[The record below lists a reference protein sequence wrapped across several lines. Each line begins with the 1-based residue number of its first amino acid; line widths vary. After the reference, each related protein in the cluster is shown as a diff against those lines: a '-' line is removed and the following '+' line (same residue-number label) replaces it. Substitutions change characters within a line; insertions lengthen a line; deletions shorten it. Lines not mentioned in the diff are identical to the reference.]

1 MKIKALLG
9 SLLLT
14 GALHAQTL
22 GTTVQ
27 EISDTSAAI
36 IAQRQPQA
44 DSWGQQTALED
55 LLLLQRS
62 ATVLLEKLQDS
73 DAQNIKVAQRELT
86 AQASRVKSSSLL
98 LPDSPA
104 DSAAIEALLGQVQAV
119 DGRLT
124 ELRTR
129 FAQRASR
136 VAGSLADE
144 EITTSNEQGFSLYEN
159 PHALLIDIRD
169 ARQLAASL
177 ETGRL
182 PQLGF
187 GLAQPNNLDSLQVRR
202 FIQAGWALQRSAEG
216 SFQDVSELIPQWQK
230 FRFEYDR
237 LGYAGSSSVTRQLER
252 VMQRLDTFFSDFQT
266 QAP

>member
-73 DAQNIKVAQRELT
+73 DAQNVTVAQRELT
-86 AQASRVKSSSLL
+86 AYASRVKSSSLL
-98 LPDSPA
+98 LPESPA
-104 DSAAIEALLGQVQAV
+104 DSAAIEALLDQVQAV
-119 DGRLT
+119 DARLT

-144 EITTSNEQGFSLYEN
+144 EIASNEQGLSLYEN

-216 SFQDVSELIPQWQK
+216 SFQDISELMPQWQK

-237 LGYAGSSSVTRQLER
+237 LGYPGSSSVTRQLER
-252 VMQRLDTFFSDFQT
+252 VMHRLETFFDATVQ
-266 QAP
+266 P